1 MERIVVI
8 LPAMNLFELASEAPL
23 LYRILLIA
31 ALAGGAHL
39 IVTIIRRISQL
50 ILVGRKKVIET
61 GRSDFVKRFPR
72 TATII
77 TILESTLTFTIYFMA
92 LGLILQEFNLSLRAY
107 LASTTVIGLAIGF
120 GSQGLVQDIVIGL
133 TLIFSDLL
141 KVGDVV
147 ELSGQVGRVESMGLR
162 YTVLINLHGQR
173 IHMPNRNIGM
183 ISQFRGGSIRAYVDF
198 QIPEGATAKRIGQLI
213 NPLASALYNQHRAIV
228 MEEPENFGQ
237 QSTIKGGWMY
247 IRYKFKL
254 WPGQGALIETNFR
267 QMALAR
273 LRGEYPDYA
282 DWMINITYRSERLI
296 IKDGGLI
303 DEADSDLPAG
313 PASPAVSG

>member
-1 MERIVVI
+1 MNI
-8 LPAMNLFELASEAPL
+8 LEFASDAPL
-23 LYRILLIA
+23 LYRILLIII
-31 ALAGGAHL
+31 LAGGTHL
-39 IVTIIRRISQL
+39 IVTLIRYLSQL
-50 ILVGRKKVIET
+50 LLVGRQDTIRI
-61 GRSDFVKRFPR
+61 GSSDFVKRFPR
-72 TATII
+72 VATIV
-77 TILESTLTFTIYFMA
+77 TILESTLTFVIYFMA
-92 LGLILQEFNLSLRAY
+92 IGFILQEFNLSLRAY

-133 TLIFSDLL
+133 TLIFSNLL

-147 ELSGQVGRVESMGLR
+147 ELTGQIGRVESVGLR
-162 YTVLINLHGQR
+162 FTVLINLHGQR
-173 IHMPNRNIGM
+173 IHLPNRNIGM

-198 QIPEGATAKRIGQLI
+198 QIPEGATAKRISQLI

-237 QSTIKGGWMY
+237 QDTIKGGWRY

-273 LRGEYPDYA
+273 LRTVFPDYA

-303 DEADSDLPAG
+303 DESDPDLPSDHA
-313 PASPAVSG
+313 

>member
-1 MERIVVI
+1 MNI
-8 LPAMNLFELASEAPL
+8 LEFASEWPL
-23 LYRILLIA
+23 LYRILIIIA
-31 ALAGGAHL
+31 IAGGAHI
-39 IVTIIRRISQL
+39 IVAIIRKISQFFL
-50 ILVGRKKVIET
+50 L
-61 GRSDFVKRFPR
+61 GRSQQPQQGGSEFTRRYPR

-77 TILESTLTFTIYFMA
+77 TILESTLTFIIYFMA

-133 TLIFSDLL
+133 TLIFSNLL

-147 ELSGQVGRVESMGLR
+147 EVSGQVGRVESVGMR
-162 YTVLINLHGQR
+162 FTILINLHGQR
-173 IHMPNRNIGM
+173 VHLPNRNIAV
-183 ISQFRGGSIRAYVDF
+183 ISQFRGGCIRAYVDF
-198 QIPEGATAKRIGQLI
+198 QVPDGGTGRKISQII
-213 NPLASALYNQHRAIV
+213 NPLAEALYNQHKAII
-228 MEEPENFGQ
+228 MEQPENFGIQ
-237 QSTIKGGWMY
+237 NTTRGGWKY

-273 LRGEYPDYA
+273 LRKDFPDYS

-303 DEADSDLPAG
+303 DETDSDEDL
-313 PASPAVSG
+313 S